1 MMQKTETNTIIKKIA
16 QRIKSN
22 LNPDKIILFGS
33 YAYGNPRDTSD
44 IDILIVKDL
53 DKNEIRKHRILAKRY
68 LKDIMLKNDIDID
81 VIIDS
86 WERIHERIRIG
97 DLFMKEIIEN
107 GQVIYGK

>member
-16 QRIKSN
+16 QRIKN
-22 LNPDKIILFGS
+22 KLNPDKIILFGS

-44 IDILIVKDL
+44 IDILIIKDL
-53 DKNEIRKHRILAKRY
+53 GENEIRQHRILAKRY
-68 LKDIMLKNDIDID
+68 LRDIMLENDIDID

>member
-1 MMQKTETNTIIKKIA
+1 MMQKTETKTIIDQIA
-16 QRIKSN
+16 QRIKNN

-33 YAYGNPRDTSD
+33 FAYGNPRDTSD

-53 DKNEIRKHRILAKRY
+53 DKNEIRKHRVLAKRY
-68 LKDIMLKNDIDID
+68 LRDIMLKNDIDID

-86 WERIHERIRIG
+86 WERIRERIRIG